1 MKEIKGIS
9 YDSPKTSVGI
19 DDDLR
24 KALIKRASSYGLSE
38 FLKMTSTEFS
48 IEYKN
53 SDPVKELTEEDLF
66 KNLSDNLKEVY
77 QKIY

>member
-9 YDSPKTSVGI
+9 YDSPKTNFDT

-24 KALIKRASSYGLSE
+24 QALMRRASSYSLSQ
-38 FLKMTSTEFS
+38 FLKMTSTEFN
-48 IEYKN
+48 IKYKN
-53 SDPVKELTEEDLF
+53 SDLIKELTEEDLF